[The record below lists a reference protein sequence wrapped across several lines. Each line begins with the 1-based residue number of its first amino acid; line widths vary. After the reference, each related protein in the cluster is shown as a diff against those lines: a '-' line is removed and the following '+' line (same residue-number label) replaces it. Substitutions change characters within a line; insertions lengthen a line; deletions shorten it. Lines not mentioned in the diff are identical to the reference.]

1 MGSRGAFENVDLGYF
16 SFKEDGQNYHTIGE
30 VDGIQV
36 IIQDSGSVKAP
47 EYSHT
52 ANRIYAT
59 IQNGKLKHLS
69 FYDENHKQVVS
80 IDLLHQHHGLMPH
93 KHLNLDHS
101 DSGIPITV
109 DDEKMI
115 RKVKRRFGLS

>member
-1 MGSRGAFENVDLGYF
+1 MGSRGAFENVDLRYF

-52 ANRIYAT
+52 VNRIYAT

>member
-1 MGSRGAFENVDLGYF
+1 MGSRGAFESVDLGYF

-69 FYDENHKQVVS
+69 FYDENHKQVVN

>member
-1 MGSRGAFENVDLGYF
+1 MGSRGAFEKVDLGYF
-16 SFKEDGQNYHTIGE
+16 SFKEDGQNYHTLGE

>member
-16 SFKEDGQNYHTIGE
+16 SFKEDGKYYHTIGE
-30 VDGIQV
+30 VDGVQV

-93 KHLNLDHS
+93 KHLNLEHGDN
-101 DSGIPITV
+101 GIPITV
-109 DDEKMI
+109 DDEEII

>member
-1 MGSRGAFENVDLGYF
+1 MGSRGAFENVDLGNF
-16 SFKEDGQNYHTIGE
+16 HFKEGGQNYHSVGE

-52 ANRIYAT
+52 ANRSYA
-59 IQNGKLKHLS
+59 IVQNGKLKHLT
-69 FYDENHKQVVS
+69 FYDETHSQVVS
-80 IDLLHQHHGLMPH
+80 IDLMHQHHGLMPH

-101 DSGIPITV
+101 DKGIPISKEEEALIKT
-109 DDEKMI
+109 I
-115 RKVKRRFGLS
+115 KRRFGLS

>member
-1 MGSRGAFENVDLGYF
+1 MGSRGAFEKVDLGYF

-36 IIQDSGSVKAP
+36 NIQDSGSVKAP